1 MPSINFYLC
10 YSTIM
15 CLKIGC
21 YIGKVPLYLVL
32 LNGVV
37 IYVYYFHIYLRIWN
51 ISITNDSAVVLLVCL
66 FGQ

>member
-15 CLKIGC
+15 CSKIGC

-37 IYVYYFHIYLRIWN
+37 I
-51 ISITNDSAVVLLVCL
+51 SITNDSAVVLLVCL